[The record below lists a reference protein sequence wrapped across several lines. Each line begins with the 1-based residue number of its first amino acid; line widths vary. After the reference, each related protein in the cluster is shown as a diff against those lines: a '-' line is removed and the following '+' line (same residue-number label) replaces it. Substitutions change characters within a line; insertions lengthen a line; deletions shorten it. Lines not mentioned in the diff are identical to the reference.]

1 MNLTGTTQSEA
12 RVQVDRLLKSTLP
25 EMLIERA
32 REEPHKIALRYKRDG
47 IFQELTWAAFLKE
60 IRNVS
65 AGLIDLG
72 LMPGDRFAIMGD
84 PCLEYFVSDHAA
96 MFAGA
101 VPCGIYPTNSPGET
115 AYILKL
121 TGIRHFLAEDQE
133 HLDRLLN
140 GELELGKKLVD
151 HIILADSR
159 TYFLYDDPRII
170 LFEDLIRRCEANPTL
185 LDEVEKR
192 VKDLRP
198 DHPSDIT
205 FTSGTTGL
213 PKAALHSH
221 SAILVGLGYAF
232 LELMPELRARSHR
245 VPTHLPLAH
254 VVERSMAL
262 VVPVISD
269 VVPHLG
275 EQNQSF
281 LSLLSEVRP
290 TYLHGVPRIF
300 EKLQAHVNVG
310 VDTSSRLARYL
321 FQKATQI
328 GRKRVRRL
336 WKTGKRRSGLLAELV
351 YRMAWLVIAW
361 PAIHKVGL
369 IHCVGAV
376 SGGAPLPEE
385 VQEVWQAWG
394 IPLRDFFGCTE
405 TCVIGAQK
413 GFWPE
418 PGSPVYP
425 VYPVE
430 VKVAE
435 DGELWAKGPGL
446 IIEYYADPKATA
458 DVIDEE
464 GYLGTGDLVK
474 DHGENAFKIV
484 DRKKDIII
492 TSGGKNIAPATIENA
507 LKASPYVSE
516 VIVFGDR
523 QKFISA
529 MVEIDFETV
538 SHWARE
544 NKVTYTGFR
553 SLAQN
558 EKVIGLIDR
567 EIAKYNARL
576 ARVEQVKKFRIIPK
590 ELEPEDGDTT
600 PTRKVRRKQAYEMFG
615 QLVEEMYAEA
625 AG

>member
-1 MNLTGTTQSEA
+1 
-12 RVQVDRLLKSTLP
+12 
-25 EMLIERA
+25 
-32 REEPHKIALRYKRDG
+32 LR
-47 IFQELTWAAFLKE
+47 
-60 IRNVS
+60 
-65 AGLIDLG
+65 
-72 LMPGDRFAIMGD
+72 
-84 PCLEYFVSDHAA
+84 
-96 MFAGA
+96 
-101 VPCGIYPTNSPGET
+101 
-115 AYILKL
+115 
-121 TGIRHFLAEDQE
+121 
-133 HLDRLLN
+133 
-140 GELELGKKLVD
+140 KKLVD

-170 LFEDLIRRCEANPTL
+170 LFEDLKRRCEANPTL
-185 LDEVEKR
+185 LDEVENR
-192 VKDLRP
+192 VKALRP
-198 DHPSDIT
+198 EHPSDIT

-221 SAILVGLGYAF
+221 RAILVGLGYAF

-275 EQNQSF
+275 EQNQSL

-336 WKTGKRRSGLLAELV
+336 WKTGKRSSGLLAELV
-351 YRMAWLVIAW
+351 YRMAWLVISW

-418 PGSPVYP
+418 PGSPVHP
-425 VYPVE
+425 VYPVQ

-458 DVIDEE
+458 DVMNAE

-474 DHGENAFKIV
+474 HHGENAFKIV

-544 NKVTYTGFR
+544 NKVIYTGFR

-567 EIAKYNARL
+567 EIAKYNALL

-615 QLVEEMYAEA
+615 QLVDEMYGEA
-625 AG
+625 SG

>member
-32 REEPHKIALRYKRDG
+32 REESHKVALRYKRDG
-47 IFQELTWAAFLKE
+47 IFRELTWGAFLKE
-60 IRNVS
+60 IQTVS

-84 PCLEYFVSDHAA
+84 PCLEYFVTDHAA
-96 MFAGA
+96 MFAGG
-101 VPCGIYPTNSPGET
+101 VPCGIYPTNSPSET

-121 TGIRHFLAEDQE
+121 AGIRHFLAEDQE

-140 GELELGKKLVD
+140 GEQELGEELVD

-170 LFEDLIRRCEANPTL
+170 LFEDLKRRCQASPSL
-185 LDEVEKR
+185 LDEVDKR
-192 VKDLRP
+192 VRALKP
-198 DHPSDIT
+198 DHPADIT

-221 SAILVGLGYAF
+221 RAILVGLGYAF
-232 LELMPELRARSHR
+232 LELMPGLRARSHR

-275 EQNQSF
+275 EQNQS
-281 LSLLSEVRP
+281 LVSLMSEVRP
-290 TYLHGVPRIF
+290 TFLHGVPRIF

-321 FQKATQI
+321 FKKATNI

-336 WKTGKRRSGLLAELV
+336 WKTGKRRADLLTEVA
-351 YRMAWLVIAW
+351 YRMAWLVMAW
-361 PAIHKVGL
+361 PAIHKIGL

-376 SGGAPLPEE
+376 SGGAPLPQE

-405 TCVIGAQK
+405 SCVIGAQK

-418 PGSPVYP
+418 PGSPIHTVYP
-425 VYPVE
+425 VDI
-430 VKVAE
+430 KVAE
-435 DGELWAKGPGL
+435 DGELWTKGPGL
-446 IIEYYADPKATA
+446 ILQYYADPEATA
-458 DVIDEE
+458 GAMDAE
-464 GYLGTGDLVK
+464 GYLGTGDLVEV
-474 DHGENAFKIV
+474 HGENAFKIV

-507 LKASPYVSE
+507 LKASPYISE
-516 VIVFGDR
+516 VIVFGDGR
-523 QKFISA
+523 KFISA

-544 NKVTYTGFR
+544 NNVTYTGFR
-553 SLAQN
+553 SLTQN
-558 EKVIGLIDR
+558 EKVIDLIER
-567 EIAKYNARL
+567 EIAKYNTRL
-576 ARVEQVKKFRIIPK
+576 ARVEQVKKIRIIPK

-600 PTRKVRRKQAYEMFG
+600 PTRKVRRKQASEMFG
-615 QLVEEMYAEA
+615 QLVDEMYSGA